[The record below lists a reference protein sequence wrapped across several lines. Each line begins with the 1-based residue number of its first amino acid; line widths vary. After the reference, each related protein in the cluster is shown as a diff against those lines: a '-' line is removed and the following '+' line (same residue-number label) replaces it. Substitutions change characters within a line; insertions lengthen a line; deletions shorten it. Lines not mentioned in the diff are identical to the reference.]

1 MEYVGESV
9 GESDE
14 AVSVAC
20 TDAWLVSAVVC
31 AGGAT
36 TGAGLDASEVAG
48 ACTKI
53 GMVTGAVA
61 LGVDVGVG
69 VGVGVG
75 VIIGL
80 GSGAMLDEGGSTGVS
95 SAANAGP
102 ANPTETPAANTAAA
116 PRVRDLAA
124 IERTLI
130 DTLQL
135 QEAVSARRICQG
147 THQA

>member
-36 TGAGLDASEVAG
+36 TGAALDASEVAG

-53 GMVTGAVA
+53 GLVTGAVA
-61 LGVDVGVG
+61 LGVDVG

-95 SAANAGP
+95 GAANAGP

-130 DTLQL
+130 DTLKL
-135 QEAVSARRICQG
+135 QEAVSALRICQG